1 MTELIL
7 SLDVLDRKR
16 AVKIAESC
24 APFIDAIKV
33 GYPLVLSTGLTIVE
47 DLAGLALP
55 LIADF
60 KVADIPNTNRL
71 ICEAV
76 FSAGFDAVIAHGFVG
91 ADAARTCVEVAHNHS
106 GAAYIVAE
114 MSHPGAT
121 EFFHDGVAER
131 LARLAVACRADGIIA
146 PATRPGTKTASASLI
161 SRTARTVRS
170 SGSPGPMPTPTSIQ
184 AASPMTSQTGFA
196 GAIISPLPSVRER
209 ATWSETTSRKIPRRC
224 IVSTA
229 RWRVPRRTQSTT
241 IRPLTSSAR
250 TPSTASRSRDPPTK
264 AASIGP
270 APLRTSAASPQM
282 T

>member
-16 AVKIAESC
+16 AGAIAEAS

-33 GYPLVLSTGLTIVE
+33 GYPLVLSTGLSIVK
-47 DLAGLALP
+47 DLADLGLP

-91 ADAARTCVEVAHNHS
+91 ADAARTCVEVAHSHG

-121 EFFHDGVAER
+121 EFFHGGVAER
-131 LARLAVACRADGIIA
+131 LATLAVTCRADGIIA
-146 PATRPGTKTASASLI
+146 PATRPDRI
-161 SRTARTVRS
+161 SQLREIIGNRKIY
-170 SGSPGPMPTPTSIQ
+170 SPGVGAQGGDLDTVAGLVDGVIVGRSIYE
-184 AASPMTSQTGFA
+184 AENP
-196 GAIISPLPSVRER
+196 GAEAER
-209 ATWSETTSRKIPRRC
+209 FSRIRR
-224 IVSTA
+224 
-229 RWRVPRRTQSTT
+229 
-241 IRPLTSSAR
+241 
-250 TPSTASRSRDPPTK
+250 
-264 AASIGP
+264 
-270 APLRTSAASPQM
+270 
-282 T
+282 